1 MTFIPSGSGWMQLKI
16 IATDGDVVREM
27 TLDVQVEAELTE
39 TNWGQIGGGIGGG
52 ALLILLL
59 VFLAGR
65 RRKKLSEMGL
75 VESWASF
82 DGAVEEKPV
91 ASELDQAGLI
101 EDQDGEMPKMI
112 DL

>member
-1 MTFIPSGSGWMQLKI
+1 
-16 IATDGDVVREM
+16 VVREM

-82 DGAVEEKPV
+82 DGAVETKPV
-91 ASELDQAGLI
+91 ASELDQSGLI